1 MLVRFGFNADTGIP
15 LRVQKQEQSYSVCIL
30 YQLKSLVDVHEN
42 MLTILEKKWQKFT
55 ILKDCICRLS

>member
-42 MLTILEKKWQKFT
+42 MLTILEK
-55 ILKDCICRLS
+55 